1 MLRPVH
7 VDLWQAKWQQDRFL
21 SEFFSILLS
30 VSFTHVSFVGWTMG
44 PSEALYHRDILSS
57 HSNNVLCI

>member
-21 SEFFSILLS
+21 SEIFSVLLS
-30 VSFTHVSFVGWTMG
+30 VSFVGWTMG

-57 HSNNVLCI
+57 HSNNILYI